1 MFQFF
6 ANIFGYLLDIINQF
20 VNNYGLAII
29 LFTAIIKLIM
39 LPLSIKQQRSMKKNV
54 ELQEKLKVI
63 QFKYKKDPEK
73 LNKETMDLYKQEK
86 MSPFSGCFSAIIQFI
101 LLISI
106 FYMVRFPLTYMEK
119 VDKTQID
126 TYTQQIKDAG
136 MDVSQAYSE
145 IDIIREI
152 DFLRENNPEDETLK
166 NININMNFLGLDLSK
181 IPQQNLADWTV
192 YIIPI
197 LYILSTFV
205 SMRLTTSMQNANKD
219 KKELTD
225 GENKETERNE
235 MEDAMAQS
243 NKMMSWMMPIM
254 SVSISLV
261 APLGLALYWLVTNI
275 LMIGENIIFILF
287 FMERDGKMEKSI
299 ISEGKTTNEAI
310 EKGLKILNVS
320 KNKVDIKVL
329 ENEEKRSFFSIL
341 TPRVVKVQL
350 TLKDVE
356 EEHKIV
362 KKEINL
368 SQEEQDIAVKNVEE
382 FLKEFLNKLE
392 KDEKIEYSIKA
403 DKSGVY
409 VNINDKNLG
418 YLIGYRGETLYALQ
432 NVLSAIAGKKI
443 ENKVRVFLDIESYR
457 AKREKTLEE
466 LAEKISKTVIK
477 TKKSITLEPMQ
488 AYERKIIHSKLQN
501 NELVTTKSIGEEPR
515 RRVVISLKNK

>member
-1 MFQFF
+1 
-6 ANIFGYLLDIINQF
+6 
-20 VNNYGLAII
+20 
-29 LFTAIIKLIM
+29 
-39 LPLSIKQQRSMKKNV
+39 
-54 ELQEKLKVI
+54 
-63 QFKYKKDPEK
+63 
-73 LNKETMDLYKQEK
+73 
-86 MSPFSGCFSAIIQFI
+86 
-101 LLISI
+101 
-106 FYMVRFPLTYMEK
+106 
-119 VDKTQID
+119 
-126 TYTQQIKDAG
+126 
-136 MDVSQAYSE
+136 
-145 IDIIREI
+145 
-152 DFLRENNPEDETLK
+152 
-166 NININMNFLGLDLSK
+166 
-181 IPQQNLADWTV
+181 
-192 YIIPI
+192 
-197 LYILSTFV
+197 
-205 SMRLTTSMQNANKD
+205 
-219 KKELTD
+219 
-225 GENKETERNE
+225 
-235 MEDAMAQS
+235 
-243 NKMMSWMMPIM
+243 
-254 SVSISLV
+254 
-261 APLGLALYWLVTNI
+261 
-275 LMIGENIIFILF
+275 
-287 FMERDGKMEKSI
+287 MEKSI

-488 AYERKIIHSKLQN
+488 AYER
-501 NELVTTKSIGEEPR
+501 
-515 RRVVISLKNK
+515 

>member
-1 MFQFF
+1 
-6 ANIFGYLLDIINQF
+6 
-20 VNNYGLAII
+20 
-29 LFTAIIKLIM
+29 
-39 LPLSIKQQRSMKKNV
+39 
-54 ELQEKLKVI
+54 
-63 QFKYKKDPEK
+63 
-73 LNKETMDLYKQEK
+73 
-86 MSPFSGCFSAIIQFI
+86 
-101 LLISI
+101 
-106 FYMVRFPLTYMEK
+106 
-119 VDKTQID
+119 
-126 TYTQQIKDAG
+126 
-136 MDVSQAYSE
+136 
-145 IDIIREI
+145 
-152 DFLRENNPEDETLK
+152 
-166 NININMNFLGLDLSK
+166 
-181 IPQQNLADWTV
+181 
-192 YIIPI
+192 
-197 LYILSTFV
+197 
-205 SMRLTTSMQNANKD
+205 
-219 KKELTD
+219 
-225 GENKETERNE
+225 
-235 MEDAMAQS
+235 
-243 NKMMSWMMPIM
+243 
-254 SVSISLV
+254 
-261 APLGLALYWLVTNI
+261 
-275 LMIGENIIFILF
+275 
-287 FMERDGKMEKSI
+287 MEKSI
-299 ISEGKTTNEAI
+299 ISEGKTTAEAI

-350 TLKDVE
+350 TLKEVE